1 MTMSLDLE
9 RVDELLG
16 KAQCLVK
23 SLASLRP
30 TLETPNGLIRNELAI
45 TLHDLTVVARDTLHL
60 TSDLSSLANSI
71 VTSRPSSSDHSQ
83 DLSPTPP
90 TSISSVSSTLS
101 KEIDTPV
108 QTSAIVDT
116 PTPPHTDL
124 AHVANINA
132 APALGIALGPRKRLP
147 SSAGIS
153 DSNVEYELGAN
164 KRHCQGDEQVSEDD
178 HLSRN
183 TASSN
188 YMPMDVRKLIYK
200 IKNRDKLSR
209 IPTFSIADPPTT
221 VMLRRVAAVQGGP
234 AIRQFCS
241 LIHTRRSRETEMGL
255 LRIHTSGLERALELT
270 RTLRVLT
277 GRTAVSTFI
286 TRLVQFHIAEA
297 VDDTKAG
304 RLRADGEQIK
314 QAMNKFGWGEAE
326 RPRFF
331 QYLRQGRS
339 WRSICGQYV
348 GLLSLIPLKA
358 EQPYGVSAKD
368 FLSMKGSELDTFLHM
383 IDNPFVARLT
393 DAASAFQDMVM
404 GSREDAEFIWE
415 KNQPEL
421 YKWHGHLP
429 ETDVLSLVQPQASCE
444 ECLFDKKD
452 FVDAPNPPG
461 WPEDWAWPAH
471 PLLIPSSHKQCD
483 FCDGD
488 GNCSCRQTRVGAACR
503 PQVKSFGKQGI
514 GLQAIAL
521 HEGDLACRKG
531 DVLGQLTGRL
541 VPADTHPYNSLWI
554 VEMRRLDIRGD
565 PIVCQID
572 VGGVASTF
580 RNLNHSCRSS
590 ARMIPRR
597 ASGRWIM
604 AVEATRDIR
613 HGEQI
618 TINFGKAFL
627 RNQGLRC
634 ECEGCQ
640 VPS

>member
-1 MTMSLDLE
+1 MSLDLE

-108 QTSAIVDT
+108 QTSAIVDA

-541 VPADTHPYNSLWI
+541 VPADTHPHNSLWI

>member
-1 MTMSLDLE
+1 MTMSLGLE
-9 RVDELLG
+9 RVDELLD
-16 KAQCLVK
+16 KAQRLVK

-45 TLHDLTVVARDTLHL
+45 TLHDLTVVARDTLYL
-60 TSDLSSLANSI
+60 TSDLSSMTNSI
-71 VTSRPSSSDHSQ
+71 VTSRPSSSDHSH

-101 KEIDTPV
+101 KEIDTPL
-108 QTSAIVDT
+108 QTSAIGDV
-116 PTPPHTDL
+116 PTPPQADL
-124 AHVANINA
+124 AYVANINA
-132 APALGIALGPRKRLP
+132 VPALVSALGPRKRLP

-153 DSNVEYELGAN
+153 DGNVEYEPGAN
-164 KRHCQGDEQVSEDD
+164 KRHCQGDEQLSEDE

-221 VMLRRVAAVQGGP
+221 AMLRRVAAVQGGP
-234 AIRQFCS
+234 AIRQFCA

-255 LRIHTSGLERALELT
+255 LRVHTSGLERALELT

-277 GRTAVSTFI
+277 GRTAASTFI

-297 VDDTKAG
+297 VDGTKAG
-304 RLRADGEQIK
+304 RLRADGDQIK

-368 FLSMKGSELDTFLHM
+368 FLNMKGSELDMFLHM
-383 IDNPFVARLT
+383 ISNPFVGRLT
-393 DAASAFQDMVM
+393 EAAAAFQDMVM
-404 GSREDAEFIWE
+404 GTREDAEFVWE

-421 YKWHGHLP
+421 HKWHGHLP
-429 ETDVLSLVQPQASCE
+429 EMDVLSLVQPQPSCE
-444 ECLFDKKD
+444 ECLFDGGD

-461 WPEDWAWPAH
+461 WPEDWSWPAH

-541 VPADTHPYNSLWI
+541 VPADTHPHNSLWI
-554 VEMRRLDIRGD
+554 VEMRRFDIRGD